1 MATASHA
8 LTGKGRVAETTRL
21 RVQEVAERLGYEP
34 DPAARR
40 LAGGRSNLI
49 AVVFSLPQTLPVNV
63 TDVDYFSQAI
73 RAATERAL
81 EDDYA
86 LVVGPPTAQ
95 TKIWQRIPLDGVV
108 VFDPVAGDPILADF
122 RARTIPLVLSGRD
135 PDGGDDYCVDNDHV
149 AGTRSVLDH
158 LAERGGRRVALL
170 AADLGDAFTDDC
182 LATYEAWCAERR
194 VEPIVQVVPMAELR
208 DPGAA
213 DQLLRRSPAPDA
225 VYATVEALGV
235 TIVRAAEKRG
245 LRVPDDLLIAV
256 AADREPL
263 ASSVSLTTLELDPA
277 RTAAAAVE
285 LLIEVIEG
293 RSPAQ
298 RERSIPTNL
307 VVRES
312 TRARSGQGV
321 G

>member
-182 LATYEAWCAERR
+182 LANVRGLVRGAPGRADRAGRPDGGAQGSRR
-194 VEPIVQVVPMAELR
+194 GR
-208 DPGAA
+208 
-213 DQLLRRSPAPDA
+213 PAPA
-225 VYATVEALGV
+225 PLTGTAT
-235 TIVRAAEKRG
+235 R
-245 LRVPDDLLIAV
+245 
-256 AADREPL
+256 
-263 ASSVSLTTLELDPA
+263 
-277 RTAAAAVE
+277 
-285 LLIEVIEG
+285 
-293 RSPAQ
+293 
-298 RERSIPTNL
+298 
-307 VVRES
+307 S
-312 TRARSGQGV
+312 TRPSKRSA
-321 G
+321 